1 MIKILIADDHP
12 IVRMGLKQVV
22 ADTAN
27 VRVVDEAETGEEI
40 LAKVSKNDYDVV
52 LLDIALTDMSGLDV
66 LKRIKQIK
74 PNIPVLMLSIHPEK
88 YYAVQALR
96 AGASGYVTKNRAAK
110 ELIEAINK
118 VATGGKY
125 ISASLAEIL
134 ASNLN
139 VGLEVPS
146 HQKLTKREYEIMLL
160 IASGVTLKEIAHKFS
175 ISTKTVSTHRFRF
188 LKKMGIKNNADLI
201 HYAIEN
207 QLLE

>member
-22 ADTAN
+22 AETAN
-27 VRVVDEAETGEEI
+27 VRVVDEAGTGEEI
-40 LAKVSKNDYDVV
+40 LSKVSANDYDVI
-52 LLDIALTDMSGLDV
+52 LLDIALPDTSGLDV
-66 LKRIKQIK
+66 LKRIKQMK

-88 YYAVQALR
+88 YYAMQALR

-118 VATGGKY
+118 VATGGRY

-134 ASNLN
+134 AANLN
-139 VGLEVPS
+139 VGLEIPS
-146 HQKLTKREYEIMLL
+146 HLKLTHREYEIMLL
-160 IASGVTLKEIAHKFS
+160 IALGVTLKEIAHKFS
-175 ISTKTVSTHRFRF
+175 ISTKTVSTHRFRI
-188 LKKMGIKNNADLI
+188 LKKMGMKNNADLI

>member
-22 ADTAN
+22 GDTAN
-27 VRVVDEAETGEEI
+27 VRVVDEAGTGEEV
-40 LAKVSKNDYDVV
+40 LSKVSANKYDVI
-52 LLDIALTDMSGLDV
+52 LLDVTLPDMSGLDV
-66 LKRIKQIK
+66 LKRIKQMK
-74 PNIPVLMLSIHPEK
+74 PNMPVLILSIHPEK

-139 VGLEVPS
+139 VGLEIPS
-146 HQKLTKREYEIMLL
+146 HQKLTHREYEIMLL

-175 ISTKTVSTHRFRF
+175 ISTKTVSTHRFRI
-188 LKKMGIKNNADLI
+188 LKKMGMRNNADLI
-201 HYAIEN
+201 HYGIEN

>member
-27 VRVVDEAETGEEI
+27 IRVVDEAGTGEEI
-40 LAKVSKNDYDVV
+40 LDKVSRNDYDVI
-52 LLDIALTDMSGLDV
+52 LLDIALPDMSGLDV
-66 LKRIKQIK
+66 LKRIKQMK
-74 PNIPVLMLSIHPEK
+74 LNMPVLMLSIHPEK
-88 YYAVQALR
+88 YYAIQALR

-118 VATGGKY
+118 VATGGRY

-139 VGLEVPS
+139 GGLEIPN
-146 HQKLTKREYEIMLL
+146 HLKLTQRESEVMLL

-175 ISTKTVSTHRFRF
+175 ISTKTVSTHRFRI
-188 LKKMGIKNNADLI
+188 LKKMGMKNNADLI

>member
-12 IVRMGLKQVV
+12 IVRHGLKQVV

-27 VRVVDEAETGEEI
+27 IRVVDEAGTGEEV
-40 LAKVSKNDYDVV
+40 LNKVSNSSYDVI
-52 LLDIALTDMSGLDV
+52 LLDIALPDTSGLDV
-66 LKRIKQIK
+66 LKRIKHMK
-74 PNIPVLMLSIHPEK
+74 PDIPVLMLSIHPEK

-118 VATGGKY
+118 VAAGGKY

-139 VGLEVPS
+139 IRPEIPGHE
-146 HQKLTKREYEIMLL
+146 KLTHREYEIMRL

-175 ISTKTVSTHRFRF
+175 ISTKTVSTHRFRI
-188 LKKMGIKNNADLI
+188 LKKMGMKNNAELI

>member
-1 MIKILIADDHP
+1 
-12 IVRMGLKQVV
+12 
-22 ADTAN
+22 
-27 VRVVDEAETGEEI
+27 
-40 LAKVSKNDYDVV
+40 
-52 LLDIALTDMSGLDV
+52 MSGLDV
-66 LKRIKQIK
+66 LKRIKHMK
-74 PNIPVLMLSIHPEK
+74 PDIPVLMLSIHPEK

-118 VATGGKY
+118 VAAGGKY

-134 ASNLN
+134 ASSLN
-139 VGLEVPS
+139 IRPEIPGHE
-146 HQKLTKREYEIMLL
+146 KLTHREYEIMRL

-175 ISTKTVSTHRFRF
+175 ISTKTVSTHRFRI
-188 LKKMGIKNNADLI
+188 LKKMGMKNNAELI